1 MKKIVKKFNNLVK
14 NTLVKLENKTNNNL
28 KISNF
33 NKYLITIV
41 CSLFVYIFYLSIP
54 ILYDKTWVQTNIE
67 KKLLNE
73 FKINLSTSAN
83 ISYRILPVPH
93 FLIKN
98 SMVVMD
104 STKKNKSTVE
114 VKNLKVFISQ
124 NNFFDKEKIDIQ

>member
-14 NTLVKLENKTNNNL
+14 NTIVKLQNKTNNNL

-41 CSLFVYIFYLSIP
+41 CSLFVYLFYLSIP

-83 ISYRILPVPH
+83 ISYRILPAPH
-93 FLIKN
+93 FSL
-98 SMVVMD
+98 
-104 STKKNKSTVE
+104 
-114 VKNLKVFISQ
+114 
-124 NNFFDKEKIDIQ
+124 